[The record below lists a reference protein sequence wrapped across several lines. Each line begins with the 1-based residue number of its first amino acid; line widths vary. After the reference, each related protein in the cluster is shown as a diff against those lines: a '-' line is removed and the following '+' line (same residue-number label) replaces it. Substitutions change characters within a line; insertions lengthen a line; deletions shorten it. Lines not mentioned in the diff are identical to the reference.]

1 MQAYKEGILIEA
13 KSVNQQKIIIF
24 FQKLDS
30 FIFMMLLRKVDEDN
44 FICMHKVGYIE
55 LVIKSSLVWIRK
67 IIEMFLN
74 TFEKTSAG
82 S

>member
-1 MQAYKEGILIEA
+1 MQAYKEGILIEV

-44 FICMHKVGYIE
+44 FICMHKVG
-55 LVIKSSLVWIRK
+55 
-67 IIEMFLN
+67 
-74 TFEKTSAG
+74 
-82 S
+82 